1 MGFDGYVLELAPW
14 LLMEYELTTVYW
26 LRSVPE

>member
-1 MGFDGYVLELAPW
+1 MGFNGYVLELASW
-14 LLMEYELTTVYW
+14 LLMEHELTTAYW